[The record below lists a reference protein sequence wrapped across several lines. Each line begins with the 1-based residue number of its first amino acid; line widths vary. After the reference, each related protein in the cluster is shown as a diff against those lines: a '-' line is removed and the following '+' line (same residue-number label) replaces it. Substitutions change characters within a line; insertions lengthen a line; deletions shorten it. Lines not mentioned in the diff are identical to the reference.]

1 MGHTVEVLKSFVE
14 EEFEI
19 PMAVQSLYIDDK
31 LMLDPLSLSDNPQIT
46 PSQDCFIRVGGDIP
60 EQAQKK

>member
-19 PMAVQSLYIDDK
+19 PMAVQSLYLDDK
-31 LMLDPLSLSDNPQIT
+31 LMLDPLSLSDYPQIT
-46 PSQDCFIRVGGDIP
+46 PSKDCFIRVDGEVP
-60 EQAQKK
+60 EQATKK